1 MTRRSE
7 ELQADFGKLLI
18 QSHVHRAAVTMV
30 TRLVFPSKPQQ
41 TLAEFQSQGQKRG
54 GLATVLLELRVTK
67 EERMWRTAGRDAIE
81 PHHK

>member
-1 MTRRSE
+1 MTHRSE
-7 ELQADFGKLLI
+7 ELQADFRKLLI

-41 TLAEFQSQGQKRG
+41 TLAAFQSQGQKWG
-54 GLATVLLELRVTK
+54 GLATVLLELWVTK
-67 EERMWRTAGRDAIE
+67 EERMRGGRARNTVE